1 MGILFSNMKS
11 PIHECQM
18 TFWPLTSYSDVP
30 TNQTYH
36 QFYNLNTEINLYWNI
51 VNCDV
56 KQPIHLTKQKQKYR
70 GMFETQKS
78 RNKTSSGDIG
88 LNIRTLASP
97 KVGQDQVSGGVSVL
111 CWHAAP
117 VANVLW
123 KPLAI
128 RQTVKFGN
136 KVKISNRVK
145 NWCNAWSME
154 GVTVDCHH
162 PECRVTF
169 GRGGPHIVW

>member
-1 MGILFSNMKS
+1 MAQILVQEHKCV
-11 PIHECQM
+11 PVE
-18 TFWPLTSYSDVP
+18 SYVEYLPS
-30 TNQTYH
+30 
-36 QFYNLNTEINLYWNI
+36 
-51 VNCDV
+51 
-56 KQPIHLTKQKQKYR
+56 KQKQKYR
-70 GMFETQKS
+70 GMFKTQKS

-128 RQTVKFGN
+128 R
-136 KVKISNRVK
+136 
-145 NWCNAWSME
+145 
-154 GVTVDCHH
+154 
-162 PECRVTF
+162 
-169 GRGGPHIVW
+169 

>member
-1 MGILFSNMKS
+1 MHDYSRLWVESYPISKWPCYMNDLMLLRVLFVNNVQERLRSLYKS
-11 PIHECQM
+11 RYKP
-18 TFWPLTSYSDVP
+18 
-30 TNQTYH
+30 
-36 QFYNLNTEINLYWNI
+36 
-51 VNCDV
+51 
-56 KQPIHLTKQKQKYR
+56 KQKQKYR

-123 KPLAI
+123 KPLSI
-128 RQTVKFGN
+128 R
-136 KVKISNRVK
+136 
-145 NWCNAWSME
+145 
-154 GVTVDCHH
+154 
-162 PECRVTF
+162 
-169 GRGGPHIVW
+169 